1 MCGPEQGRDISL
13 NLSLFIGD
21 NMKPQLNSL
30 DFDHHNLILRQI
42 AVGLAGVR
50 DLSERYQSEDLEKI
64 LAHFQ
69 GMYMELG
76 DTLMD
81 IRVKNKG
88 V

>member
-1 MCGPEQGRDISL
+1 
-13 NLSLFIGD
+13 
-21 NMKPQLNSL
+21 
-30 DFDHHNLILRQI
+30 
-42 AVGLAGVR
+42 VGLAGVR